1 MKISTIEINGF
12 AALAPMAGVADR
24 AVRTICRAHGAC
36 YTVGEMTSAKG
47 ISMGSK
53 KSAELLEVDDAHP
66 FAVQLFGADPDCIR
80 EAAQVAAERR
90 PDLIDLNMGCPAPKI
105 TGGGAGSALLK
116 NLPLAEEIARAAVLG
131 AGEIPV
137 TVKIRRGYDAGDDV
151 AVEAAKR
158 LEQAGVAAI
167 TVHGR
172 TRAQMYS
179 PPVDLDCI
187 AAVKAAVSVPVIGNG
202 DIFTPQDA
210 KHMFEYTGCDLVMI
224 GRGALGNPWLFDQIN
239 ALMRGEAVP
248 EAPSLE
254 TRLEILQQEITLLI
268 KDKGESV
275 GFREARK
282 HVAWYMTGLRGAAQL
297 RRLCGEISG
306 WHNITAICE
315 VARQLNNPEEL

>member
-1 MKISTIEINGF
+1 MKISKLEINGF

-24 AVRTICRAHGAC
+24 AVRAICRAHGAC

-80 EAAQVAAERR
+80 VAAEAAALRR
-90 PDLIDLNMGCPAPKI
+90 PDIIDLNMGCPAPKI

-116 NLPLAEEIARAAVLG
+116 NLPLAEKIARAAVLG
-131 AGEIPV
+131 AGAVPV
-137 TVKIRRGYDAGDDV
+137 TAKIRRGYEAGDDI
-151 AVEAAKR
+151 AVEAARR

-172 TRAQMYS
+172 TRAQMYA
-179 PPVDLDCI
+179 PPVDLTCI

-210 KHMFEYTGCDLVMI
+210 KRMFEQTGCDLVMI
-224 GRGALGNPWLFDQIN
+224 GRGALGNPWLFEQVN
-239 ALMRGEAVP
+239 ALMRNEAMPTPP
-248 EAPSLE
+248 ELE
-254 TRLEILQQEITLLI
+254 TRLAVMRQEIALLI
-268 KDKGESV
+268 SDKGEAV

-297 RRLCGEISG
+297 RRMCGEIGG
-306 WHNITAICE
+306 WPSIDAICE
-315 VARQLNNPEEL
+315 AAHRLNAEADM

>member
-116 NLPLAEEIARAAVLG
+116 NLTLAEEIARAAVLG
-131 AGEIPV
+131 AGGIPV
-137 TVKIRRGYDAGDDV
+137 TAKIRRGYDAGDDV

-158 LEQAGVAAI
+158 LEQAGVVAI

-172 TRAQMYS
+172 TRAQMYA

-210 KHMFEYTGCDLVMI
+210 KHMFDYTGCDLVMI

-248 EAPSLE
+248 EVPALE
-254 TRLEILQQEITLLI
+254 TRLEIMRQEITLLI

-297 RRLCGEISG
+297 RRMCGEISG
-306 WHNITAICE
+306 WHNIAEICE
-315 VARQLNNPEEL
+315 VTRQLNNPEEL

>member
-1 MKISTIEINGF
+1 MRISKIEINGF

-24 AVRTICRAHGAC
+24 AVRAVCRAHGAC

-80 EAAQVAAERR
+80 EAAEAAAERK

-131 AGEIPV
+131 AGNIPV
-137 TVKIRRGYDAGDDV
+137 TAKIRRGYDAGDDV
-151 AVEAAKR
+151 AAEAAKR

-172 TRAQMYS
+172 TRAQMYA
-179 PPVDLDCI
+179 PPVDLTCI

-210 KHMFEYTGCDLVMI
+210 KRMFEYTGCDLVMI
-224 GRGALGNPWLFDQIN
+224 GRGALGNPWLFGQIN
-239 ALMRGEAVP
+239 ALMRDEAVP
-248 EAPSLE
+248 EPPALE
-254 TRLEILQQEITLLI
+254 VRLTVMRQELALLI
-268 KDKGESV
+268 TDKGEAV

-297 RRLCGEISG
+297 RRMCGEITG
-306 WHNITAICE
+306 WDSIAEICE
-315 VARQLNNPEEL
+315 TARQLAPNAD

>member
-1 MKISTIEINGF
+1 MKISEIKIDGF
-12 AALAPMAGVADR
+12 AVLAPMAGVADR
-24 AVRTICRAHGAC
+24 AVRAISRELGAC

-47 ISMGSK
+47 IQMGSK

-66 FAVQLFGADPDCIR
+66 FAVQLFGVDPDCIR
-80 EAAQVAAERR
+80 EAAQVAAGRR

-116 NLPLAEEIARAAVLG
+116 NLPLAQEIARAAVLG
-131 AGEIPV
+131 AQGIPV
-137 TVKIRRGYDAGDDV
+137 TAKIRRGYDAGDDV

-210 KHMFEYTGCDLVMI
+210 RRMFEYTGCDLVMI
-224 GRGALGNPWLFDQIN
+224 GRGALGNPWLFAQVN
-239 ALMRGEAVP
+239 ALMRGEAMP
-248 EAPSLE
+248 EAPTLE
-254 TRLEILQQEITLLI
+254 TRLAVMRQEIALLI
-268 KDKGESV
+268 KDKGEST

-282 HVAWYMTGLRGAAQL
+282 HVSWYMTGLRGAAQL
-297 RRLCGEISG
+297 RRMCGEIDG
-306 WHNITAICE
+306 WGSIYAICE
-315 VARQLNNPEEL
+315 AAQQLNLQDAL

>member
-24 AVRTICRAHGAC
+24 AVRTISRAHGAC

-66 FAVQLFGADPDCIR
+66 FAVQLFGIDPDCIR
-80 EAAQVAAERR
+80 EATQVAAQRT

-116 NLPLAEEIARAAVLG
+116 NLPLAEAIARAAVSG
-131 AGEIPV
+131 AGNIPV
-137 TVKIRRGYDAGDDV
+137 TAKIRRGYDADDNV
-151 AVEAAKR
+151 AVEVAKR

-224 GRGALGNPWLFDQIN
+224 GRGALGNPWLFGQVN
-239 ALMRGEAVP
+239 ALMRGESMVATP
-248 EAPSLE
+248 ALKI
-254 TRLEILQQEITLLI
+254 RLEVMQQEIALLI
-268 KDKGESV
+268 ANKGAHV

-282 HVAWYMTGLRGAAQL
+282 HVGWYMSGLRGAAQL

-306 WHNITAICE
+306 WEHVAAICE
-315 VARQLNNPEEL
+315 MAQQLNLPDAL

>member
-1 MKISTIEINGF
+1 MRISAIEIDGF

-24 AVRTICRAHGAC
+24 AVRAICRAHGAC

-47 ISMGSK
+47 IQMGSK
-53 KSAELLEVDDAHP
+53 KSAELLEIDDAHP

-80 EAAQVAAERR
+80 EAARAAAERQ

-131 AGEIPV
+131 AGGIPV
-137 TVKIRRGYDAGDDV
+137 TAKIRRGYDVGDDV

-172 TRAQMYS
+172 TRAQMYA

-224 GRGALGNPWLFDQIN
+224 GRGALGNPWLFGQVN
-239 ALMRGEAVP
+239 AVMRGEPVPAPPALEARLAVM
-248 EAPSLE
+248 
-254 TRLEILQQEITLLI
+254 RQEIALLI
-268 KDKGESV
+268 QDKGEPV

-282 HVAWYMTGLRGAAQL
+282 HVSWYMTGLRGAAQL
-297 RRLCGEISG
+297 RRMCGEITG
-306 WHNITAICE
+306 WESIADICGA
-315 VARQLNNPEEL
+315 ARQLNLEEVP

>member
-1 MKISTIEINGF
+1 MKISQIKIHGF

-24 AVRTICRAHGAC
+24 AVRAICRAHGAC

-47 ISMGSK
+47 IQMGSK
-53 KSAELLEVDDAHP
+53 KSAELLEVDDAYP

-80 EAAQVAAERR
+80 EAAQAAAERK

-131 AGEIPV
+131 AGNIPV
-137 TVKIRRGYDAGDDV
+137 TTKIRRGYDAGDDV

-172 TRAQMYS
+172 TRAQMYA
-179 PPVDLDCI
+179 PPVDLTCI

-210 KHMFEYTGCDLVMI
+210 KRMFEYTGCDLVMI
-224 GRGALGNPWLFDQIN
+224 GRGALGNPWLFEQIN
-239 ALMRGEAVP
+239 ALMCNEVAPEPPTLDVRLAVM
-248 EAPSLE
+248 
-254 TRLEILQQEITLLI
+254 RQELALLI
-268 KDKGESV
+268 ADKGEAI

-297 RRLCGEISG
+297 RRMCGEISG
-306 WHNITAICE
+306 WDSINAICE
-315 VARQLNNPEEL
+315 TAWQLSVE

>member
-1 MKISTIEINGF
+1 MRISAIEIDGF

-24 AVRTICRAHGAC
+24 AVRAICRAHGAC

-47 ISMGSK
+47 IQMGSK
-53 KSAELLEVDDAHP
+53 KSAELLEIDDARP

-80 EAAQVAAERR
+80 EAARAAAERQ

-131 AGEIPV
+131 AGGIPV
-137 TVKIRRGYDAGDDV
+137 TAKIRRGYDVGDDV

-158 LEQAGVAAI
+158 LEQAGMAAI

-172 TRAQMYS
+172 TRAQMYA

-224 GRGALGNPWLFDQIN
+224 GRGALGNPWLFGQVN
-239 ALMRGEAVP
+239 AVMRGEPVPAPPALEARLAVM
-248 EAPSLE
+248 
-254 TRLEILQQEITLLI
+254 RQEIALLI
-268 KDKGESV
+268 QDKGEPV

-282 HVAWYMTGLRGAAQL
+282 HVSWYMTGLRGAAQL
-297 RRLCGEISG
+297 RRMCGEITG
-306 WHNITAICE
+306 WESIAGICGA
-315 VARQLNNPEEL
+315 ARQLNLEEVP